1 MTMQRRH
8 FLFSLGAAPGLRAA
22 APAAV
27 RISRIVVTP
36 IEGRFHKFVAMNSY
50 DTAPKGHTYLNTLI
64 RIVTDQGVEGLGV
77 ASGAAN
83 AEFLAAV
90 RSLLGADPMA
100 VYEMNNGRIVGR
112 GPAHAALLARY
123 MHLDGPLFDLIGKLS
138 GKPCWKL
145 IGDAVRERIEV
156 YDGTLYFSDVWFR
169 DRGVRA
175 VVEEAEEA
183 ARKGYL
189 GIKLKAGRGSK
200 WMEKDAG
207 LRRDIEVVRAVRQA
221 VGRSTKI
228 LVDPNNGYRNDFEG
242 GWRLL
247 SETRAENLYWM
258 EEIFP
263 EDVEQYTRLR
273 ERMAQAGMKTL
284 VADGESVGD
293 PRQFEPYLKPTR
305 LVDVLQMDIRRGGFL
320 TNLEVARMAKPA
332 GAIAVPHNWA
342 SQVGFLMGLHLAK
355 AVENVPAAEDERS
368 TCDAIIAEGY
378 SFSKG
383 FYTVSDAPGLGLR
396 INQEAYTKKYRAKEV
411 VIAS

>member
-1 MTMQRRH
+1 MQRRH
-8 FLFSLGAAPGLRAA
+8 FVLSLAALPGLRAA
-22 APAAV
+22 PRQAA
-27 RISRIVVTP
+27 RITRIVVTP

-50 DTAPKGHTYLNTLI
+50 DTAPKGHTYLNTLV
-64 RIVTDQGVEGLGV
+64 RIVTDQGVEGVGV
-77 ASGAAN
+77 TSGAAN
-83 AEFLAAV
+83 AEFLTAV

-100 VYEMNNGRIVGR
+100 VYSMENGRIVGR
-112 GPAHAALLARY
+112 APAYAPLLEKY

-138 GKPCWKL
+138 GRPCWKL
-145 IGDAVRERIEV
+145 IGEAVRERVEV
-156 YDGTLYFSDVWFR
+156 YDGTLYFSDVWFQ

-175 VVEEAEEA
+175 VVEEVEEA
-183 ARKGYL
+183 VRKGYL

-200 WMEKDAG
+200 WMEKEAG
-207 LRRDIEVVRAVRQA
+207 LRRDIEVIKAVRKA
-221 VGRSTKI
+221 VGPKTKI

-247 SETRAENLYWM
+247 SETRPANLYWM

-284 VADGESVGD
+284 IADGESVGD
-293 PRQFEPYLKPTR
+293 PRQFEPYLKPKR

-320 TNLEVARMAKPA
+320 ANLEVARIAKPA
-332 GAIAVPHNWA
+332 GAMAVPHNWA

-355 AVENVPAAEDERS
+355 AIENVSAAEDDRS

-383 FYTVSDAPGLGLR
+383 FCTVSDAPGLGIR
-396 INQEAYTKKYRAKEV
+396 INQETYTRKYRAKEV
-411 VIAS
+411 VVA

>member
-1 MTMQRRH
+1 MRRRH
-8 FLFSLGAAPGLRAA
+8 FLLSLGALPGLPA
-22 APAAV
+22 APRQAA
-27 RISRIVVTP
+27 RITRILVTP

-50 DTAPKGHTYLNTLI
+50 DTAPKGHTYLNILV
-64 RIVTDQGVEGLGV
+64 RIVTDQGVEGAGV
-77 ASGAAN
+77 SSGAAN
-83 AEFLAAV
+83 AEFLAAA

-100 VYEMNNGRIVGR
+100 VYRMEDGRIVGHA
-112 GPAHAALLARY
+112 PAYAPLLEKYR
-123 MHLDGPLFDLIGKLS
+123 HLDGPLFDLIGKLS
-138 GKPCWKL
+138 GRPCWKL
-145 IGDAVRERIEV
+145 IGDAVRERVEV
-156 YDGTLYFSDVWFR
+156 YDGTLYFSDVWFQ

-183 ARKGYL
+183 VRKGYL
-189 GIKLKAGRGSK
+189 GIKLKVGRGSK
-200 WMEKDAG
+200 WMEKEAG
-207 LRRDIEVVRAVRQA
+207 LRRDIEVIKAVRKA
-221 VGRSTKI
+221 VGPRTKI

-247 SETRAENLYWM
+247 SETRPANLYWM

-284 VADGESVGD
+284 IADGESVGD
-293 PRQFEPYLKPTR
+293 PRQFEPYLKPKR

-320 TNLEVARMAKPA
+320 ANLEVARIAQPA
-332 GAIAVPHNWA
+332 GAVAVPHNWA

-355 AVENVPAAEDERS
+355 AVENVSAAEDDRS
-368 TCDAIIAEGY
+368 TCDAVIAEGY

-396 INQEAYTKKYRAKEV
+396 INQEVYAKKYAAKEV
-411 VIAS
+411 VVAS